1 MKNLL
6 DKLIL
11 SYDVNEI
18 HEVVENTSFE
28 YFVDELKTFSREDK
42 VTLIND
48 LWNNEEV

>member
-18 HEVVENTSFE
+18 HEVLLDPNFE
-28 YFVDELKTFSREDK
+28 YFEDELKTFSREDK
-42 VTLIND
+42 VILIND